1 MYMKMLETTLS
12 IGRTINLGNY
22 ESLRVD
28 LSIKA
33 EIESPLVDQSK
44 YSADLKSLE
53 DVLSKNLES
62 VIKRQLNKSVEDTNN
77 EEFI

>member
-1 MYMKMLETTLS
+1 MKMLETTLS

-22 ESLRVD
+22 ESLRID

-33 EIESPLVDQSK
+33 EIDSEV
-44 YSADLKSLE
+44 YSSELKSLE
-53 DVLSKNLES
+53 DVLSKNIEA
-62 VIKRQLNKSVEDTNN
+62 VINRRLQKPSEGASG

>member
-1 MYMKMLETTLS
+1 MKMLETTLS

-33 EIESPLVDQSK
+33 EINSDS
-44 YSADLKSLE
+44 YSEDLKSMEGILAE
-53 DVLSKNLES
+53 NLKA
-62 VIKRQLNKSVEDTNN
+62 VISRQQGGGSQNNKDD
-77 EEFI
+77 EFI

>member
-1 MYMKMLETTLS
+1 MKMLETTLS

-33 EIESPLVDQSK
+33 EIDSDD
-44 YSADLKSLE
+44 YSTDLKSLE
-53 DVLSKNLES
+53 DVLSNNLEA
-62 VIKRQLNKSVEDTNN
+62 VIARLLSKSIENTNN

>member
-1 MYMKMLETTLS
+1 MKMLETTLS

-33 EIESPLVDQSK
+33 ELDSDS
-44 YSADLKSLE
+44 YSNELKSLE
-53 DVLSKNLES
+53 DVLSKNMEA
-62 VIKRQLNKSVEDTNN
+62 VIGRQLNKPSEDIGG
-77 EEFI
+77 EDFI

>member
-1 MYMKMLETTLS
+1 MKMLETTLS

-33 EIESPLVDQSK
+33 EIASDE
-44 YSADLKSLE
+44 YSTDLKSLE
-53 DVLSKNLES
+53 DVLYENLEA
-62 VIKRQLNKSVEDTNN
+62 VISRRLNKSVEDTNN

>member
-1 MYMKMLETTLS
+1 MKMLETTLS

-33 EIESPLVDQSK
+33 EIDSGG
-44 YSADLKSLE
+44 YSTDLKSLE
-53 DVLSKNLES
+53 DVISENLEA
-62 VIKRQLNKSVEDTNN
+62 VISRLIK
-77 EEFI
+77 

>member
-1 MYMKMLETTLS
+1 MKMLETTLS

-33 EIESPLVDQSK
+33 EIDSDE
-44 YSADLKSLE
+44 YSGALKSLE
-53 DVLSKNLES
+53 EVISKNLDS
-62 VIKRQLNKSVEDTNN
+62 VINRQLNKPVKNKNT
-77 EEFI
+77 EEFV